1 MDFNDRVKVLSK
13 FLNENVSEDE
23 QITEE
28 EIADGSID
36 DTRFE
41 IFDNEFEVYSDEEA
55 ETATRESVF
64 DLILDGEFVNVPDWK
79 NFIDEKS
86 VKEFLEDDFYDMYS
100 DYSYDELIEEAEN
113 SGIST
118 ENYTEDDVSSII
130 SELISQRVGNNPL
143 ETLFEFFD
151 EESIV
156 NFIKNETISYDY
168 DDLIDYIVSVD
179 GRGHFLAYYDGVE
192 HQVEYNGQLYY
203 VYQTN

>member
-1 MDFNDRVKVLSK
+1 MEFNDRVKILSK
-13 FLNENVSEDE
+13 FLNENASEDE
-23 QITEE
+23 QISEE
-28 EIADGSID
+28 KIADCSID

-55 ETATRESVF
+55 EIAAREQVS

-86 VKEFLEDDFYDMYS
+86 VKDFLEDDFYDMFS
-100 DYSYDELIEEAEN
+100 GYSYEELIEEAEN

-118 ENYTEDDVSSII
+118 ENYTEDDISDII
-130 SELISQRVGNNPL
+130 AELISQRVGNDPL
-143 ETLFEFFD
+143 EELFELFD

-156 NFIKNETISYDY
+156 HFIKNETISYDY
-168 DDLIDYIVSVD
+168 DDLIDYIIFVD